1 MLKCKYCSN
10 VGKAMV
16 CLYFA
21 ILNNY
26 QITLSEINPI
36 EPFTKE
42 FYSKGET
49 KSIFLV
55 PSTKYQIVLNV
66 M

>member
-10 VGKAMV
+10 VDKAMV

-26 QITLSEINPI
+26 QITLSEVIPI

-42 FYSKGET
+42 FYSKGEI
-49 KSIFLV
+49 KSIF
-55 PSTKYQIVLNV
+55 
-66 M
+66 